1 MYFLRLATPFRKGRQ
16 TLDFRRPTECGYQR
30 LSPNLN
36 AKYVCRLLFVGS
48 LLFSFAISLHSEVID
63 RIVALVDGHII
74 TLSDLRKER
83 EIRAKL
89 NETAIDDDKAL
100 TDELIDEY
108 VIEQQIAEYPNIDVS
123 DEEIDQALRTLSTNG
138 ASVEIPAAMQRR
150 IRAQKFFA
158 LKFGA
163 SIQPTEEQ
171 VQKYYSE
178 VFLPAAQ
185 AKGLNPIPAL
195 TDSAMASA
203 IRDNIIQETLDGE
216 VKTWL
221 EAIRKRSIIEVF
233 E

>member
-1 MYFLRLATPFRKGRQ
+1 MYFLRLATRFRKRRQ
-16 TLDFRRPTECGYQR
+16 AFDSRGPT
-30 LSPNLN
+30 
-36 AKYVCRLLFVGS
+36 KYVCRLLFVGS
-48 LLFSFAISLHSEVID
+48 LLFSLATSLHSEVID

-100 TDELIDEY
+100 INELIDEY
-108 VIEQQIAEYPNIDVS
+108 VIEQQIAEYPNVNVS
-123 DEEIDQALRTLSTNG
+123 EEQIDQALRTLSTKDNS
-138 ASVEIPAAMQRR
+138 APAEIRAAMRRR
-150 IRAQKFFA
+150 IRAQEFFA

-163 SIQPTEEQ
+163 SIRPTEEQ
-171 VQKYYSE
+171 IQKYYSE
-178 VFLPAAQ
+178 IFLPAAQ

-203 IRDNIIQETLDGE
+203 IRDNVIQETLDGE

-221 EAIRKRSIIEVF
+221 DAIRKRSIVEVF

>member
-1 MYFLRLATPFRKGRQ
+1 
-16 TLDFRRPTECGYQR
+16 
-30 LSPNLN
+30 
-36 AKYVCRLLFVGS
+36 VGS
-48 LLFSFAISLHSEVID
+48 LLFSLASSLHSEVID

-100 TDELIDEY
+100 MNELIDEY
-108 VIEQQIAEYPNIDVS
+108 LIEQQISEYPNIDVS
-123 DEEIDQALRTLSTNG
+123 EEEIDQALRTLSTKDNS
-138 ASVEIPAAMQRR
+138 APEEIRPAMRRR
-150 IRAQKFFA
+150 IQAQKFFA

-171 VQKYYSE
+171 IQKYYSE

-203 IRDNIIQETLDGE
+203 IRDNVIQETLDGE

>member
-1 MYFLRLATPFRKGRQ
+1 
-16 TLDFRRPTECGYQR
+16 
-30 LSPNLN
+30 
-36 AKYVCRLLFVGS
+36 VGS
-48 LLFSFAISLHSEVID
+48 LLFSLASSLHSEVID

-100 TDELIDEY
+100 MNELIDEY

-123 DEEIDQALRTLSTNG
+123 EEEIDQALRTLSTKDNS
-138 ASVEIPAAMQRR
+138 APEEIRPAMRRR
-150 IRAQKFFA
+150 IQAQKFFA

-171 VQKYYSE
+171 IQKYYSE

-203 IRDNIIQETLDGE
+203 IRDNVIQETLDGE

>member
-1 MYFLRLATPFRKGRQ
+1 MYFLRLATR
-16 TLDFRRPTECGYQR
+16 FRRRRQALDLRSPT
-30 LSPNLN
+30 
-36 AKYVCRLLFVGS
+36 KYVCRLLFMGS
-48 LLFSFAISLHSEVID
+48 LLFSLATSLHSEVID

-100 TDELIDEY
+100 ISELIDEY

-123 DEEIDQALRTLSTNG
+123 EEEIDQALRTLSTKDNS
-138 ASVEIPAAMQRR
+138 APAEIRAAMLRR

-163 SIQPTEEQ
+163 SIRPTEEQ
-171 VQKYYSE
+171 IQKYYSE
-178 VFLPAAQ
+178 IFLPAAQ
-185 AKGLNPIPAL
+185 AKGLSPIPAL

-203 IRDNIIQETLDGE
+203 IRDNVIQETLDGE

-221 EAIRKRSIIEVF
+221 DAIRKRSIVEVF

>member
-1 MYFLRLATPFRKGRQ
+1 M
-16 TLDFRRPTECGYQR
+16 
-30 LSPNLN
+30 
-36 AKYVCRLLFVGS
+36 GS
-48 LLFSFAISLHSEVID
+48 LLFSLATSLHSEVID

-89 NETAIDDDKAL
+89 NEPAIDDDKAL
-100 TDELIDEY
+100 MNELIDEY
-108 VIEQQIAEYPNIDVS
+108 IIEQQIAEYPNIDVS
-123 DEEIDQALRTLSTNG
+123 EEEIDQALRTLSTTDNR
-138 ASVEIPAAMQRR
+138 APEEIRAAMLRR
-150 IRAQKFFA
+150 IRAQKFFE
-158 LKFGA
+158 LKFGE
-163 SIQPTEEQ
+163 SIRPTEEQ
-171 VQKYYSE
+171 IQKYYSE

-195 TDSAMASA
+195 TDSGMASA
-203 IRDNIIQETLDGE
+203 IRDNVIQETLDGE

>member
-1 MYFLRLATPFRKGRQ
+1 MYFLRLATRFRKRRQ
-16 TLDFRRPTECGYQR
+16 ARDFRSPT
-30 LSPNLN
+30 
-36 AKYVCRLLFVGS
+36 KYVCRLLFVGS
-48 LLFSFAISLHSEVID
+48 LLFSLASSLHSEVID

-89 NETAIDDDKAL
+89 NETAIDEDKAL
-100 TDELIDEY
+100 MNELIDEY
-108 VIEQQIAEYPNIDVS
+108 LIEQQISEYPNIDVS
-123 DEEIDQALRTLSTNG
+123 EEEIDQALRTLSTKDNS
-138 ASVEIPAAMQRR
+138 APPEIRAAMLRR
-150 IRAQKFFA
+150 IRAQKFFE
-158 LKFGA
+158 LKFGP
-163 SIQPTEEQ
+163 SIQPTQEQ
-171 VQKYYSE
+171 IQKYYSE

-203 IRDNIIQETLDGE
+203 IRDNVIQEALDGE